1 MQSKKSE
8 LESQIKKMEK
18 FIYENETK
26 YLEGTISSGNILR
39 GWDHFFTS
47 KSKIPNAAMSSGKR
61 IRISNNERVF
71 SQTSFN
77 NQFLKEENL
86 MNSQSGFKSLGGNNN
101 PNRNTLPHKHK
112 KKITQS
118 LSMKKKNLHKL
129 LGGVTLNSKH
139 KNLIHIV
146 HKSNFLEAYESF
158 RAQLF

>member
-1 MQSKKSE
+1 MSNEERPKILNEMQSKKSE

-101 PNRNTLPHKHK
+101 PKRNTLPHKHK

-118 LSMKKKNLHKL
+118 LSMKKK
-129 LGGVTLNSKH
+129 
-139 KNLIHIV
+139 KN
-146 HKSNFLEAYESF
+146 AYNQKGDSDLDPDYD
-158 RAQLF
+158 A

>member
-1 MQSKKSE
+1 MSNDDKPKILNEMLSKKTE
-8 LESQIKKMEK
+8 LESHIKKIEK

-26 YLEGTISSGNILR
+26 YLEGTISTGNILR

-47 KSKIPNAAMSSGKR
+47 KSKIPNGAMTSGKR

-86 MNSQSGFKSLGGNNN
+86 LSGQGGMKNLNGSAIQTRINNA
-101 PNRNTLPHKHK
+101 PHKHK

-118 LSMKKKNLHKL
+118 LSMKKK
-129 LGGVTLNSKH
+129 
-139 KNLIHIV
+139 
-146 HKSNFLEAYESF
+146 KSNYIQKDNSDLDPDYDD
-158 RAQLF
+158 

>member
-1 MQSKKSE
+1 MSNDDKPKILNEMLSKKTE
-8 LESQIKKMEK
+8 LESHIKKIEK
-18 FIYENETK
+18 FIYENESK

-47 KSKIPNAAMSSGKR
+47 KSKIPNSAMTSGKR

-86 MNSQSGFKSLGGNNN
+86 LSGQGGMKSLTGSTIQTRISNA
-101 PNRNTLPHKHK
+101 PHKHK

-118 LSMKKKNLHKL
+118 LSMKKKKTNYIQKD
-129 LGGVTLNSKH
+129 NSD
-139 KNLIHIV
+139 LDPDYD
-146 HKSNFLEAYESF
+146 A
-158 RAQLF
+158 